1 MTRKIT
7 RIIAFLTAAIM
18 MVCVLP
24 VSTNTAI
31 AGKDDSGS
39 IQLTGIKSFTDGVF
53 TYTLAN
59 DQTATVTGFSSQYTG
74 SGEEL
79 TVGSSASF
87 NGSTYPV
94 TAVAA
99 NAFRNENNL
108 NITFDG
114 DIHLEGRFSNDSDY
128 DGAFA
133 NCNHLT
139 LTFKGQHVSLGPS
152 TFQNCD
158 ELTVRD
164 EYSGDNGSFAAGQKA
179 FAFVKNLKLTTSA
192 DVKVS
197 GTSYNV
203 FQGAS
208 GEMTFLGGV
217 TNIGGY
223 SFYGCS
229 EGLTVTTTLNDTYNW
244 NDSGIGNV
252 DIIINATAEN
262 YNKAWPYSGKPKSLT
277 IHCADYIAE
286 ISNAGSYGGYW
297 NYQVFMNFNGGI
309 GTIHSNAF
317 AGFRGKNG
325 SVIYIEDNDHHST
338 TVEENCFPISSDLT
352 VRFNMK
358 KSSIDGWAILDKYSY
373 THFEYLAVDTIPDY
387 RESGKQQMLLSA
399 LLNALQVKH
408 PETGDKLTVDEVK
421 SVSFPATYP
430 TTVQQVSGLIL
441 YNRSTDAELRT
452 GTDAGEKNFLLT
464 RDSNFTNLTEL
475 TLTLNDEN
483 NTIVEVNKV
492 YNYTAHTNPFLLS
505 DLFRETG
512 YTYSGSMGE
521 VSWNG
526 NAFTVNKN
534 AYWDEQTKTYTD
546 ADIYFTNDSPGTVS
560 RLLMLKDSKAIGIF
574 MITQGD
580 DVVFD
585 AAEDDDGIFT
595 IQLGTGGQ
603 SAIITGLADGYNG
616 DGNIVIPAT
625 IQYQGHAVRVTEIA
639 GEAFDENESRLK
651 SITFDNGDSPIELG
665 YTAFWGCPNL
675 TEVSGTGLV
684 SIHPNGFAFYRNPSL
699 HSISLRIKEDSPK
712 DYIIYGN
719 GNLTDITLDSDGT
732 MDTVSGK
739 LFFNEPALETL
750 TFLCPVGTLA
760 QGAFKE
766 RTIRHLAFNGGIQTI
781 AKEALRNCTTLESF
795 TAGVLPEDGTTTIGD
810 DAFIGCTSLTN
821 VEIASPITSFGYEC
835 FENVPATSL
844 SFRTSNAT
852 IQHFAFAVMPNIK
865 TLVFDGTVKDAEYYA
880 FGYYYD
886 NAGTPLETLI
896 FKGYVT
902 NISSWAYCGNYL
914 KALVFAEG
922 VGSIGSNAFVSN
934 PNASGGGGAFS
945 SNSHLVYIGKS
956 SQTTIRDWA
965 FPNQKT
971 NIYCN
976 MPGSAVSISD
986 SYSNVKYTGDES
998 PDIYLDPTFSGAQY
1012 GGFYG
1017 TSDVPYHTYAQALD
1031 FDIDSAEKQFSN
1043 FRKDCTSAGITMDLP
1058 YDGSLSSSTGY
1069 ILHIRPDENGEIS
1082 IPAGTFEGRSKLGGI
1097 VIENGNS
1104 RDSQKQTNC
1113 LTIGK
1118 EALAG
1123 CTGLTFIT
1131 FENESCTVNIGV
1143 DGLRG
1148 CSKLTSNLKSTQTS
1162 HVESDA
1168 GVVTFSNQETGLGLQ
1183 LKAKEVSPA
1192 VNETALI
1199 QQAVSEKIFTEGEQN
1214 KVHVWFIDLSLV
1226 SPTGN
1231 AVNVPAEVNLIR
1243 KLGQMTGSD
1252 SVKVSKI
1259 ALYHI
1264 ENNVPVYVEAQ
1275 YDQESEPGK
1284 IQIVFK
1290 ADGFSPYVLAYTIA
1304 GDIGEDGDFTYLLSD
1319 DGTATITGYG
1329 NGFSGDTINIP
1340 ETTEIGG
1347 RIYQVTGI
1355 AAGALQNSPATI
1367 HKIQFNNTQNLS
1379 IAENAFS
1386 GMADVTEIAFEG
1398 TGNVIFTD
1406 GTAFNGSGT
1415 GIVAVT
1421 MPNGLTA
1428 GTGDGLC
1435 GGVFSGITDGYK
1447 LTVDNISS
1455 IPENMFKND
1464 TKLTEMTILSALKN
1478 ISKFKPSW
1486 VNSSR
1491 RNFKDCAIGTS
1502 AFEGAENL
1510 TSFTVAGSTGES
1522 IAIGNEAFMNCTS
1535 LTELNIAD
1543 KISGLGENGLS
1554 NTGFT
1559 ELTLYTDNAELGK
1572 EALAYN
1578 PKLEKLEIIG
1588 GVYGTGS
1595 RFLGGTGTNATKLR
1609 QLIFDGTVNPQLY
1622 DGDIRGERLSVLV
1635 FKNGGSRGITEKA
1648 IYTEEPIEAQHLTVY
1663 VDGEFDDNPYIKY
1676 DGFPED
1682 QQVRI
1687 YLNFPTTSEEAHQT
1701 NNLIGKAN
1709 IADVVYAMDGAPTD
1723 FYLDTSLKEDS
1734 AVSFNSLERIK
1745 EAADQ
1750 TYDYAS
1756 KFRAYF
1762 REAGYDPSDLEF
1774 RDGEYKVSNYKLHV
1788 IGATDRVGNELAG
1801 DERLTEVEIKLNS
1814 GRSIV
1819 FDDGAF
1825 KDCINLSDLTFTA
1838 VRNADIGKNAF
1849 ENCTKLSQVKAYN
1862 KYDFTFREESFK
1874 GCSALHSL
1882 YIYGLDNVNIY
1893 ADAFAGT
1900 AITELNIRY
1909 NYVGVMI
1916 GDNAFRGMTG
1926 LESVVI
1932 DNKNSSNKISIG
1944 ENAFADCG
1952 ELKEVSLKKSDAPT
1966 IAANAFSGTTIETLR
1981 IDGGSTNV
1989 AEGAAA
1995 GGKTYIDGGKTFNAN
2010 LARKIGNFE
2019 TIILTNPQTIS
2030 KDAQV
2035 FAGNENLKIVYLG
2048 KDSGI
2053 SGIGGAI
2060 FDGMP
2065 ETAAA
2070 FVAHKQTDF
2079 TSDTKPEREDG
2090 ELHFLDNV
2098 TVKYIDGTNNKA
2110 NPDGS
2115 ENNGFRTFAQAKAY
2129 TEKIAEQNEQKR
2141 TSGSDTY
2148 YYTEAAKILRKA
2160 LTAAGVSFTEND
2172 IRFPLATEEAD
2183 SAVFYVIGTVNIR
2196 DNETWESPEGSTM
2209 MLLRNEGFT
2218 APMVSINSGK
2228 SLSLSNVVLD
2238 GVNIPAAAPLIQ
2250 GTTGATLNINEGAV
2264 ICNNN
2269 RTTFNSYPNYAG
2281 GIYISGTVNMTGG
2294 TISGNRGTYGG
2305 GIQVCGSSTSFFM
2318 SGGVIEEN
2326 VAFDNWSRYGQC
2338 SYGGGV
2344 NVGSGAKMYMSGG
2357 EIRNNQAIDGYNQLG
2372 ADGGGIAIG
2381 CDVSGMCQQAKLY
2394 MTGGTISGNYAEH
2407 DGGGI
2412 YIQDNCEGHF
2422 TGGLIEG
2429 NTANTGVFGGGGI
2442 YVNGK
2447 RDVKDGIAYLE
2458 YVLIT
2463 GNSAKEEGG
2472 GLAGCSTSTSTV
2484 YAINGG
2490 AIYGNH
2496 SGDGS
2501 DIYTDTIQ
2509 RSAFPSLRMTGM
2521 ISSVMF
2527 NGAPYNWTD
2536 SRTGE
2541 KLTAAQLSRI
2551 NNVLHDSMVT
2561 LTANPDGSQPT
2572 GAPMIIRNNVSNTKG
2587 GGIGSNGSVII
2598 GGTPESQEVTWKP
2611 SASKILWNRNM
2622 KEGETFTFKVYK
2634 ENASQ
2639 GKNYW
2644 WTVYEDEAVGQ
2655 GTVTGG
2661 RDGQPKA
2668 ISFDTINLGE
2678 MYAKDIGKTFTYLV
2692 AEVDPHDENMIVP
2705 GTYLAYTVA
2714 IVTEWDDKNKKET
2727 LGTDILR
2734 IEKGTI
2740 LADGSFEF
2748 DNEFDGEI
2756 VEEAVNNNNFGRIRT
2771 EVTAADTVFHNYST
2785 KTELSAS
2792 KQWLRYNGSSMPPD
2806 GAKVMFELY
2815 ADGMATGKT
2824 IELDGRAD
2832 PSGEFAAWT
2841 ATWKDLDVY
2850 RRNADGLFE
2859 RNEDGGYIRIEY
2871 AVKEISVTPADRF
2884 SVIEELIPTA
2894 VNAPAV
2900 FLNKETGS
2908 FTERTVRKEWDDDGN
2923 RDGMRPTS
2931 IVTTLTAD
2939 GAFVQQVTLSDAN
2952 GWAATVRD
2960 LPVNKDGKAITYAW
2974 TEQEVSGYTQEEV
2987 ETTGTVTVFTNRVIR
3002 VIVELPP
3009 EEPQPEVVQL
3019 PKNGRWIPGM
3029 IFDDYLTPL
3038 GGEWLI
3044 NHVGDCFD

>member
-1 MTRKIT
+1 MKKIT
-7 RIIAFLTAAIM
+7 RITAFLTAVMM
-18 MVCVLP
+18 MVCAFPALTI
-24 VSTNTAI
+24 S
-31 AGKDDSGS
+31 AGAVDDESGS
-39 IQLTGIKSFTDGVF
+39 VQLSTQNQSSDGKIILIHTGNRESMTYQEILGDAYTDQKEFYKDEGTPYGIDWQNKRICNLNGTSLNDQNTGHLSVFDWDSEQWVHEVYLSRDAIYYVEETGEKSLGEILNKAGVTTTDYDNFSFSTSDSTEGYLEANPDNGTFTFLTTQMPENGITFVLSKGLRTAGFYLVFRSGAEAPAEVPENPEDGTFLYNLDGVNHTAKIVGLSSHYDNTVKDITIGSSVEFDGVTYQITGIGERVFKGMDGLNITVAGNITIDG
-53 TYTLAN
+53 TYI
-59 DQTATVTGFSSQYTG
+59 DDG
-74 SGEEL
+74 
-79 TVGSSASF
+79 
-87 NGSTYPV
+87 NGSTG
-94 TAVAA
+94 
-99 NAFRNENNL
+99 AFSNCS
-108 NITFDG
+108 NITV
-114 DIHLEGRFSNDSDY
+114 
-128 DGAFA
+128 
-133 NCNHLT
+133 
-139 LTFKGQHVSLGPS
+139 TFKGQYVTLGGS
-152 TFQNCD
+152 AFQGCKNLKVED
-158 ELTVRD
+158 T
-164 EYSGDNGSFAAGQKA
+164 YSGSDGSIFLGQKA
-179 FAFVKNLKLTTSA
+179 FAFVSDLKLTVGS
-192 DVKVS
+192 DVKVT
-197 GTSYNV
+197 GDYYKLNV
-203 FQGAS
+203 FQRTS
-208 GEMTFLGGV
+208 GTLTFLGGV
-217 TNIGGY
+217 ENIGGY
-223 SFYGCS
+223 SFIDS
-229 EGLTVTTTLNDTYNW
+229 NFSSIITTPKDTYNW
-244 NDSGIGNV
+244 GDYGLYNPAHKAPVTIKANNSDSNIGWNQWNGISSLTVEFDDPITDCPHFGVLGGNGSAPVVITFEKGVSGIPANTFKFVNGAAGSQINIKGDSVTVEDGAFPDNANLTVNFEMPRRTVKGAACLDALQLTTVTYQSVEYHDDLFSYNLVTDDNDNV
-252 DIIINATAEN
+252 MEAVITGV
-262 YNKAWPYSGKPKSLT
+262 YSGYTGNTLEFTGTTRNEDAYPVNKIAADAFRNNSTISAVTFTNTNEIKVKS
-277 IHCADYIAE
+277 
-286 ISNAGSYGGYW
+286 G
-297 NYQVFMNFNGGI
+297 
-309 GTIHSNAF
+309 AF
-317 AGFRGKNG
+317 R
-325 SVIYIEDNDHHST
+325 
-338 TVEENCFPISSDLT
+338 
-352 VRFNMK
+352 NM
-358 KSSIDGWAILDKYSY
+358 
-373 THFEYLAVDTIPDY
+373 T
-387 RESGKQQMLLSA
+387 
-399 LLNALQVKH
+399 ALQ
-408 PETGDKLTVDEVK
+408 
-421 SVSFPATYP
+421 
-430 TTVQQVSGLIL
+430 
-441 YNRSTDAELRT
+441 
-452 GTDAGEKNFLLT
+452 
-464 RDSNFTNLTEL
+464 
-475 TLTLNDEN
+475 
-483 NTIVEVNKV
+483 TI
-492 YNYTAHTNPFLLS
+492 
-505 DLFRETG
+505 
-512 YTYSGSMGE
+512 
-521 VSWNG
+521 
-526 NAFTVNKN
+526 AFN
-534 AYWDEQTKTYTD
+534 
-546 ADIYFTNDSPGTVS
+546 
-560 RLLMLKDSKAIGIF
+560 
-574 MITQGD
+574 
-580 DVVFD
+580 
-585 AAEDDDGIFT
+585 
-595 IQLGTGGQ
+595 
-603 SAIITGLADGYNG
+603 
-616 DGNIVIPAT
+616 
-625 IQYQGHAVRVTEIA
+625 
-639 GEAFDENESRLK
+639 
-651 SITFDNGDSPIELG
+651 
-665 YTAFWGCPNL
+665 
-675 TEVSGTGLV
+675 GTGLV
-684 SIHPNGFAFYRNPSL
+684 SIGESNW
-699 HSISLRIKEDSPK
+699 
-712 DYIIYGN
+712 DYTFGYN
-719 GNLTDITLDSDGT
+719 RALTDITAAEDSNVTFNVMGT
-732 MDTVSGK
+732 FYGCSSLKNVTLGNINDLHQNT
-739 LFFNEPALETL
+739 FIDNNALETFEANNI
-750 TFLCPVGTLA
+750 TEIG
-760 QGAFKE
+760 QQ
-766 RTIRHLAFNGGIQTI
+766 AFNRCT
-781 AKEALRNCTTLESF
+781 ALRSF
-795 TAGVLPEDGTTTIGD
+795 KTKGNITTIKGY
-810 DAFIGCTSLTN
+810 AFDGSKPLTN
-821 VEIASPITSFGYEC
+821 VLIGGDVGSIEGRAFGSVNQMDT
-835 FENVPATSL
+835 FIVLGNAGSI
-844 SFRTSNAT
+844 SNYGVFSNT
-852 IQHFAFAVMPNIK
+852 LRVAVIK
-865 TLVFDGTVKDAEYYA
+865 GTLRSINYYA
-880 FGYYYD
+880 FGTKAFTQSNSLIYVGGVGGSQSFDSYAFGNDGTKGKAYFNTTFDKLD
-886 NAGTPLETLI
+886 NALTGYSLYIGRYYTSSQEGKPDIYLRIGGSYGYGTSATDAWNTYTVLMYKMYNQVIEKEHFAEDCTAAGVNDLGLEFSGDLPENFDGFTIHILAEKNTDRAI
-896 FKGYVT
+896 LTSDMYGEMVDYYGLAAPATFKYV
-902 NISSWAYCGNYL
+902 
-914 KALVFAEG
+914 KALVFEEDVRNITIPDGALSKFPNLES
-922 VGSIGSNAFVSN
+922 VTIKN
-934 PNASGGGGAFS
+934 PNAK
-945 SNSHLVYIGKS
+945 V
-956 SQTTIRDWA
+956 
-965 FPNQKT
+965 
-971 NIYCN
+971 
-976 MPGSAVSISD
+976 
-986 SYSNVKYTGDES
+986 
-998 PDIYLDPTFSGAQY
+998 
-1012 GGFYG
+1012 
-1017 TSDVPYHTYAQALD
+1017 
-1031 FDIDSAEKQFSN
+1031 
-1043 FRKDCTSAGITMDLP
+1043 
-1058 YDGSLSSSTGY
+1058 
-1069 ILHIRPDENGEIS
+1069 
-1082 IPAGTFEGRSKLGGI
+1082 
-1097 VIENGNS
+1097 
-1104 RDSQKQTNC
+1104 
-1113 LTIGK
+1113 TIGK
-1118 EALAG
+1118 NAFKGTRVHTICSVEQTVESNAGTVTLAG
-1123 CTGLTFIT
+1123 GAAPIGTELVMTDASESHNEAVIAAARKAGM
-1131 FENESCTVNIGV
+1131 FEGI
-1143 DGLRG
+1143 
-1148 CSKLTSNLKSTQTS
+1148 
-1162 HVESDA
+1162 SDA
-1168 GVVTFSNQETGLGLQ
+1168 D
-1183 LKAKEVSPA
+1183 
-1192 VNETALI
+1192 I
-1199 QQAVSEKIFTEGEQN
+1199 QIHSY
-1214 KVHVWFIDLSLV
+1214 DLSLV
-1226 SPTGN
+1226 APNGET
-1231 AVNVPAEVNLIR
+1231 VNVPA
-1243 KLGQMTGSD
+1243 
-1252 SVKVSKI
+1252 KVSISQKLSVYGGADTI
-1259 ALYHI
+1259 APQEFGFFHI
-1264 ENNVPVYVEAQ
+1264 NSEAAELVTNEFTANAVTGQIQ
-1275 YDQESEPGK
+1275 YGFD
-1284 IQIVFK
+1284 
-1290 ADGFSPYVLAYTIA
+1290 ATGFSPYAAAYYTGA
-1304 GDIGEDGDFTYLLSD
+1304 QAASDGVFTYLTEENGNATIIGYDAGFIGSKIAIPAETTI
-1319 DGTATITGYG
+1319 DGTVYKVVG
-1329 NGFSGDTINIP
+1329 
-1340 ETTEIGG
+1340 
-1347 RIYQVTGI
+1347 
-1355 AAGALQNSPATI
+1355 
-1367 HKIQFNNTQNLS
+1367 
-1379 IAENAFS
+1379 IAENALTQPPEGITITSVAFLNEDALVVGS
-1386 GMADVTEIAFEG
+1386 GAMSGLGGINEIAFEG

-1406 GTAFNGSGT
+1406 GTAFNGSGI

-1428 GTGDGLC
+1428 GTRNGLC
-1435 GGVFSGITDGYK
+1435 GEVFSGITDGYT

-1455 IPENMFKND
+1455 IPDNMFRND
-1464 TKLTEMTILSALKN
+1464 TKLTEVTILSALKN

-1491 RNFKDCAIGTS
+1491 GNFKDCAIGTS

-1543 KISGLGENGLS
+1543 KISGLGDHGLS

-1578 PKLEKLEIIG
+1578 QKLEKLEIIG

-1595 RFLGGTGTNATKLR
+1595 QFLGGTGDNATMLR
-1609 QLIFDGTVNPQLY
+1609 QLVFDGSVAPQLY
-1622 DGDIRGERLSVLV
+1622 KKDIRGERLEVLI
-1635 FKNGGSRGITEKA
+1635 FKNGGSNGITDGA
-1648 IYTEEPIEAQHLTVY
+1648 IYTEGALQARNLTVY
-1663 VDGEFDDNPYIKY
+1663 VDGKYNDNPYIRY
-1676 DGFPED
+1676 DGFPAD

-1734 AVSFNSLERIK
+1734 AVSFNSLEKIK

-1756 KFRAYF
+1756 KFRGYF

-1774 RDGEYKVSNYKLHV
+1774 RDGEYKVSNYTLHV
-1788 IGATDRVGNELAG
+1788 IGATDRVGNALAG
-1801 DERLTEVEIKLNS
+1801 DERVTEVEIKLNS

-1825 KDCINLSDLTFTA
+1825 KDCTNLSDLTFTT
-1838 VRNADIGKNAF
+1838 VKNADIGKNAF

-1874 GCSALHSL
+1874 GCSGLNSL

-1916 GDNAFRGMTG
+1916 SDNAFRGMTG

-1932 DNKNSSNKISIG
+1932 DNKNNSNKISIG

-1952 ELKEVSLKKSDAPT
+1952 ELKEVSLKKSEAPT
-1966 IAANAFSGTTIETLR
+1966 IATNAFSGTTIDTLR

-1989 AEGAAA
+1989 ADGACI

-2019 TIILTNPQTIS
+2019 NIILTNAQTIS

-2541 KLTAAQLSRI
+2541 KLTAVQLSRI

-2639 GKNYW
+2639 GKNFW

-2806 GAKVMFELY
+2806 GAKVVFELY

-3002 VIVELPP
+3002 VIVEVPP